1 MLMQLIPHQQGGDHS
16 RYSRLVQMI
25 LQHSVAIAHLLIWEQ
40 KLGIVLSK
48 RSPEGNMVY
57 K

>member
-1 MLMQLIPHQQGGDHS
+1 MQLIPHQQGGDHS